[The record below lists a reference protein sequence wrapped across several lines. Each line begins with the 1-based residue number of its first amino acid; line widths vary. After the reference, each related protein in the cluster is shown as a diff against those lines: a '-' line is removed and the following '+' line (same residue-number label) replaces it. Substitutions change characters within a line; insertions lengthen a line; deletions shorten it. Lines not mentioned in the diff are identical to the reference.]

1 MYETLL
7 ALLVAH
13 LVADFP
19 LQPDWMIR
27 RKRNPSVLAL
37 HGLLVA
43 GTAALALGGLA
54 GEVLLIL
61 VGTHLAM
68 DAIKVYLLPNSL
80 GSFTLDQLV
89 HLTVIIALAVAFP
102 GIYAQGAWATLPA
115 AAAAAWLVGL
125 CLLGGTIASLMVGAI
140 VIRVLRAGSPTAV
153 TVHSG
158 VVRGIGAALVV
169 CGLATAVSARL
180 ALGRNWGMPM
190 TEKREPELVT
200 SGPYR
205 FVRHPIYSGILL
217 GFAGTAL
224 ATNVYWLIVFG
235 VCLVYFV
242 YSARV
247 EEGLMT
253 SSFPSA
259 YPTYRA
265 RTKML
270 IPFVL

>member
-19 LQPDWMIR
+19 LQPDWMVR

-102 GIYAQGAWATLPA
+102 GTYAQGAWATLPA

-140 VIRVLRAGSPTAV
+140 VIRKATAPF
-153 TVHSG
+153 THQLSG
-158 VVRGIGAALVV
+158 DITGLESGGTYIGWLERALVMLLILIGQPAGV
-169 CGLATAVSARL
+169 GFLITAKSILRFGDVRDSSQRKLTEYIIIGTFMSFGWGLLIAVLTQL
-180 ALGRNWGMPM
+180 A
-190 TEKREPELVT
+190 
-200 SGPYR
+200 
-205 FVRHPIYSGILL
+205 VRH
-217 GFAGTAL
+217 
-224 ATNVYWLIVFG
+224 WL
-235 VCLVYFV
+235 
-242 YSARV
+242 R
-247 EEGLMT
+247 E
-253 SSFPSA
+253 
-259 YPTYRA
+259 
-265 RTKML
+265 
-270 IPFVL
+270 